1 MTQVL
6 PQVQVYQE
14 FTLVPTAVIIPL
26 RAFVFGPHYNVRS
39 YEKAKTSIS
48 LGAYDASADHAY
60 GWPGRQA
67 GEIVDQSFTRLFI
80 DDAWIRYFNY
90 AGLTAAVASVAPN
103 VLRLASGGW
112 QAITGFSRSA
122 LVPRDVAVGD
132 AVRVTD
138 PSNSASTLVA
148 RVRAVA
154 QEPVASS
161 HDANGT
167 VASGNKTTTSAGST
181 PVSAPGGSPFSAAIT
196 ATGYKPYKVGLTGDR
211 YTFKVTV
218 AGASGVAQMSIT
230 TDSGLDSEYD
240 QVITTGGALDVGDLG
255 LQITF
260 TGAGVFN
267 VGDTW
272 VFDVLCDYTATVG
285 GDLTFAGTYTG
296 LTTTSYIVTVT
307 EGGVVDTDTPKIS
320 VRTADGS
327 DAGGPYDADS
337 AAFSIGSLGLTLAFG
352 VGVFLSKG
360 DSFSA
365 SVTAAGL
372 GRVRDLVLDQSLPGA
387 LVLAD
392 VAVQVSAVRNQ
403 EVLANRYNQPNV
415 KNWTQAATAITVKSG
430 ILSYSTE
437 TSLNGYPIVAGTLYA
452 GYRALAQTYAADVQ
466 TVTDVSALSTLFS
479 DLTPENPLAYGLK
492 KALENSNG
500 TDVKFI
506 AVATDTLAGYTAA
519 VNKTLEREDVYS
531 FVPMTKDRAV
541 LEMVVGHV
549 KQQSTPEKGRWR
561 IAWVTEATPTIKR
574 ITGSDVSPFLATIA
588 NDPADTA
595 GTYRLVT
602 CSTATF
608 ITDGVL
614 AGDSF
619 RYHFAVDSVGAQ
631 TYETDIVD
639 SVISE
644 TQLKVLTGP
653 TAPVAVAEKIE
664 IWRSLS
670 DAAQVADLALVN
682 SYGTRRAFNV
692 IGGNQ
697 NDADG
702 YSNVDDMFLAS
713 AFAGLRSGVLAHQ
726 GLTNVE
732 LSGFSRINW
741 TMLTLTGADRDV
753 LMNAG
758 YWVVQQNTEGAGE
771 VYCRKQVSTDLTDLN
786 TTEQSVT
793 TNVDSVSYYLKNIL
807 APYIGRTNNVLTV
820 QNLIRG
826 DIEAAFQV
834 FFNNATPTLGSQLL
848 DGTVITDLRPHATLR
863 DRLVVE
869 IALVIPYP
877 LNNIDVYLVV

>member
-26 RAFVFGPHYNVRS
+26 RAFIFGPHFNVRS
-39 YEKAKTSIS
+39 YEKAKTTIS
-48 LGAYDASADHAY
+48 LGAYDAAADHAY

-90 AGLTAAVASVAPN
+90 AGLTSVVSSVSPN
-103 VLRLASGGW
+103 ILRLASGGW
-112 QAITGFSRSA
+112 QALTGFARNA
-122 LVPRDVAVGD
+122 LVPRDVAIGD

-138 PSNSASTLVA
+138 PSDSSKTLTA
-148 RVRAVA
+148 RVRSVA
-154 QEPVASS
+154 RETVASS

-167 VASGNKTTTSAGST
+167 VSSGNKTTTSASST

-196 ATGYKPYKVGLTGDR
+196 TTGFKPYKVGLTSDR
-211 YTFKVTV
+211 YTFEVTV
-218 AGASGVAQMSIT
+218 AGGSGVAKMAVT
-230 TDSGLDSEYD
+230 TDSGLDAEYD
-240 QVITTGGALDVGDLG
+240 VTITTGGALTVGDLG

-267 VGDTW
+267 VGDKW
-272 VFDVLCDYTATVG
+272 VFDVVCDYTATVG
-285 GDLTFAGTYTG
+285 GDLTFTGTYTG

-307 EGGVVDTDTPKIS
+307 EGGVVSTDTPKVS

-327 DAGGPYDADS
+327 DAGGPYDAAA
-337 AAFSIGSLGLTLAFG
+337 AAFAIGSLGLSLAFG
-352 VGVFLSKG
+352 VGTFLSKG

-365 SVTAAGL
+365 VVTAASL
-372 GRVRDLVLDQSLPGA
+372 GRVRDLVLDQSLPA
-387 LVLAD
+387 TLILAD
-392 VAVQVSAVRNQ
+392 AAVQVSAVRNQ
-403 EVLANRYNQPNV
+403 EILANRYNQPNV

-437 TSLNGYPIVAGTLYA
+437 SDLNGYPIVAGTVYA
-452 GYRALAQTYAADVQ
+452 GYRALAQTYASDVQ

-492 KALENSNG
+492 KALENANG
-500 TDVKFI
+500 TSVKFI
-506 AVATDTLAGYTAA
+506 GVATNDLAGFTTA

-531 FVPMTKDRAV
+531 FVPMTKDRSV

-561 IAWVTEATPTIKR
+561 IAWVTEANATTKQIV
-574 ITGSDVSPFLATIA
+574 GSSVTPFLGTIA
-588 NDPADTA
+588 NDPADGA

-608 ITDGVL
+608 ITDGVV
-614 AGDSF
+614 AGDTL

-653 TAPVAVAEKIE
+653 AAPVTVAEKIE
-664 IWRSLS
+664 IWRNLS
-670 DAAQVADLALVN
+670 AAAQVDELATLN
-682 SYGTRRAFNV
+682 SYGTRRAYNV
-692 IGGNQ
+692 LAGNQ

-741 TMLTLTGADRDV
+741 TMLTLTGADRDT

-771 VYCRKQVSTDLTDLN
+771 VYCRKQISTDLTDLN

-793 TNVDSVSYYLKNIL
+793 TNVDSVSYYLKQIL
-807 APYIGRTNNVLTV
+807 APYIGRTNNVDTV